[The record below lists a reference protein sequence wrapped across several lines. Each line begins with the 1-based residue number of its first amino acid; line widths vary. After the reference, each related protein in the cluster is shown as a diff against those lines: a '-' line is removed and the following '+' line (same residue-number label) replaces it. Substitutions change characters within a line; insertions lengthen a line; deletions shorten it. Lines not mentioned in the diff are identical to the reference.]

1 MRALR
6 ESSDCR
12 KVFSNLMIRLTPDN
26 SNPRY
31 LEPKS
36 ISPGFPSYIYCKFTL
51 DNSNLPLTRSS
62 FCFPSEHLY
71 KILPLITRTMFE
83 PLKVGKKQS
92 TGVLNIDLN
101 FPLTCCRHIAVMH
114 QSIPAAPSAPPPP
127 GLLRG
132 ICPPCQSRGWGISK
146 FCTVRWPGIYQ
157 PRGHSRVFD
166 THAVSYQNI
175 TTQKV
180 LLEKRRLAHL
190 SRTGIN

>member
-1 MRALR
+1 MRALP

-51 DNSNLPLTRSS
+51 DNANLPLTRSS

-92 TGVLNIDLN
+92 TGVPNIDLN

-114 QSIPAAPSAPPPP
+114 QSIPAAPSPPPPP
-127 GLLRG
+127 GY
-132 ICPPCQSRGWGISK
+132 C
-146 FCTVRWPGIYQ
+146 
-157 PRGHSRVFD
+157 RVF
-166 THAVSYQNI
+166 ARLVSPGGGAFPNFALSGGRAFANPGAI
-175 TTQKV
+175 SEFLTRTQFPI
-180 LLEKRRLAHL
+180 R
-190 SRTGIN
+190 I

>member
-1 MRALR
+1 MRALP

-51 DNSNLPLTRSS
+51 DNANLPLTRSS

-92 TGVLNIDLN
+92 TGVPNIDLN

-114 QSIPAAPSAPPPP
+114 QSIPAAPSPPPP
-127 GLLRG
+127 RATAGYLPALSVPG
-132 ICPPCQSRGWGISK
+132 VGHFQILHCPVAGHLP
-146 FCTVRWPGIYQ
+146 TPG
-157 PRGHSRVFD
+157 PFPSF
-166 THAVSYQNI
+166 
-175 TTQKV
+175 
-180 LLEKRRLAHL
+180 
-190 SRTGIN
+190 